1 MYWNSLSPQQ
11 QDQLVAEQRDREIK
25 QVDYGIER
33 FISQVGISGP
43 VNSLNKD
50 IIREGWFVLVQDLMV
65 QKYNIMYSEAKQ
77 AGRPGRRVGWHRL
90 ALSIPSQRL
99 AMIGLATA
107 FEVASSKDGQPTWLS
122 AGVKVWEAINHDRLI
137 RAVTAKNARDY
148 DNAHVLTDKTP
159 RQLQNICIKAGIPLK
174 TDLSSKD
181 QARLGCWLLER
192 VVSSTGLFEQGQKVV
207 PGKSPVNTL
216 TISPRLAE
224 FMSKRLDEMAHMYPK
239 HEPMLVPPLDWKDCD
254 LDGAPHGGYLVLAHQ
269 IDLVKRTKT
278 ASVTTDVGMALEATN
293 FIQSV
298 PFRINKVA
306 SLTADTIWYGKR
318 EGAGLPSSDLDPLP
332 ERVEEFTSEHHEKEV
347 MKERS
352 LIHERNAKGVGKRV
366 SAHMTLHEAR
376 NNRDRGAIWF
386 PHNVDFR
393 SRLYSA
399 ACPVSPQGCDYSR
412 GLLEFADALPIG
424 ERGLYWLK
432 VQLANTFGID
442 KVSFDDRVAWSD
454 ELMTE
459 LTRREF
465 DPLDWSAW
473 EDADKPFDAL
483 ATAHELHTAL
493 SMDNP
498 YLFRSFRPIAMD
510 GSCNGLQHLSAMGR
524 DSIAGREVNLL
535 DTDIPGDIYSM
546 VMDSVIRT
554 VETERHSCEMAAAW
568 YGNVKRKTV
577 KRGVMTTPY
586 GVTMR
591 GIRDQLVTDGFTKNL
606 VSDMSEIVLATYLA
620 RKIDDGISDV
630 FGPGKAIMTWLQ
642 EVTSMCLKESNK
654 PMEWICPLEFQPVQ
668 HYCAPKKEWVKV
680 ELPSGPT
687 QLVLRSW
694 NKDKLDIRKGRNSIA
709 PNFVHSID
717 AAHQMATVLSLKDQ
731 GVEHY
736 LGIHDSFAV
745 HACHVDMMHEA
756 IRDQFVHIHEDEPLE
771 QFKTHNEKRLGITLP
786 DLPSRGDLNIGDV
799 RNSTYLF
806 S

>member
-1 MYWNSLSPQQ
+1 MYWNSLSPQR
-11 QDQLVAEQRDREIK
+11 QDQLVAEQRDREIN
-25 QVDYGIER
+25 QVDEGIER

-43 VNSLNKD
+43 INSLNKD
-50 IIREGWFVLVQDLMV
+50 IIRDSWFVLVQDLMV

-77 AGRPGRRVGWHRL
+77 AGRPGRRVGWYRT
-90 ALSIPSQRL
+90 ALSLPSQRL

-107 FEVASSKDGQPTWLS
+107 FEVASSKDGQPTWMS

-137 RAVTAKNARDY
+137 QAVTAKNARDY

-159 RQLQNICIKAGIPLK
+159 RELRYICTKAGIPLK

-192 VVSSTGLFEQGQKVV
+192 VVSATGLFEQGRKFV
-207 PGKSPVNTL
+207 PNKKPITTL

-224 FMSKRLDEMAHMYPK
+224 FMDKRLDNMAHMYPK
-239 HEPMLVPPLDWKDCD
+239 HEPMITPPVAWEE
-254 LDGAPHGGYLVLAHQ
+254 GVPHGGYYVLQ
-269 IDLVKRTKT
+269 TELVKKTKT
-278 ASVTTDVGMALEATN
+278 YSVAEADPCTTEATN
-293 FIQSV
+293 FMQSV
-298 PFRINKVA
+298 PFRVNKVA
-306 SLTADTIWYGKR
+306 SLTADTIWYNKR
-318 EGAGLPSSDLDPLP
+318 EGAGLPLSVDEDLP
-332 ERVEEFTSEHHEKEV
+332 ERVEEFTSEEHEKEV

-352 LIHERNAKGVGKRV
+352 LIHDRNKRGVGKRV
-366 SAHMTLHEAR
+366 SAHMTLLEAR

-393 SRLYSA
+393 SRLYSS

-432 VQLANTFGID
+432 VQLANTFGVD

-459 LTRREF
+459 LARREF

-498 YLFRSFRPIAMD
+498 YNFKSFRPIAMD

-535 DTDIPGDIYSM
+535 DTVIPGDIYSM
-546 VMDSVIRT
+546 VMNSVIRT
-554 VETERHSCEMAAAW
+554 VEAERHSCELAAAW
-568 YGNVKRKTV
+568 HGNVKRKTV

-591 GIRDQLVTDGFTKNL
+591 GIRDQLVVDGFTKNL

-642 EVTSMCLKESNK
+642 ESTSMSLKASNK
-654 PMEWICPLEFQPVQ
+654 PMEWNCPLGFGVIQ
-668 HYCAPKKEWVKV
+668 HYVAPKTNQIKV
-680 ELPSGPT
+680 ELPSGPA
-687 QLVLRSW
+687 QIALRTW

-709 PNFVHSID
+709 PNFVHSMD

-756 IRDQFVHIHEDEPLE
+756 IREQFVTLHETEPLA
-771 QFKTHNEKRLGITLP
+771 QFKADNEARLGITLP
-786 DLPSRGDLNIGDV
+786 DLPERGGLNIGDV